1 MNHLS
6 QQGKN
11 ANGSLGRHLG
21 KQNTYKPRLLYPLY
35 VAYTDSL
42 NLYLFTSTHRYF
54 TFGAATAILALGLP
68 ARPDSSL
75 VRWADRQAAERA
87 ESA

>member
-1 MNHLS
+1 MNLPLL
-6 QQGKN
+6 QGTSASGN
-11 ANGSLGRHLG
+11 PG
-21 KQNTYKPRLLYPLY
+21 RLLGEQFNYLEY
-35 VAYTDSL
+35 SYF
-42 NLYLFTSTHRYF
+42 NLEPALDLTIDVFLVFRYF

-87 ESA
+87 SSA

>member
-1 MNHLS
+1 MRNMKIRGGGEKS
-6 QQGKN
+6 SFWAEGKN
-11 ANGSLGRHLG
+11 DPQG
-21 KQNTYKPRLLYPLY
+21 LLFSESPLP
-35 VAYTDSL
+35 AGQKRKWESWEAPW
-42 NLYLFTSTHRYF
+42 YF

-87 ESA
+87 ESV